1 MRYLIVILILVIR
14 FELNLIEKLNT
25 YKGKYNLL
33 RFNIRLIKD
42 MLFNLKN
49 ILNFDNINL
58 K

>member
-25 YKGKYNLL
+25 YKAKYNLL

-42 MLFNLKN
+42 MLF